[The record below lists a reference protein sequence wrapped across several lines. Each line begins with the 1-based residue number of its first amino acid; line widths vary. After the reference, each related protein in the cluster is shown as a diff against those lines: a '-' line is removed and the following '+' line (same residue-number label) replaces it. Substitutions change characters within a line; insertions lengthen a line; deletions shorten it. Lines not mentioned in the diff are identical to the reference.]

1 MNKLELEAVVV
12 PGQLPEYMWHVYVN
26 GYKVSDGQA
35 YVSETQAV
43 AGAVGYLF
51 TEMDRLDDRIR
62 SLENR

>member
-1 MNKLELEAVVV
+1 
-12 PGQLPEYMWHVYVN
+12 
-26 GYKVSDGQA
+26 
-35 YVSETQAV
+35 V